1 MKVRAEMLRE
11 GWVVSKPVLA
21 NTETPIVDTG
31 KQLTIFDIDLIR
43 AFLINEI
50 EVDIAQNN
58 ESKVSESKNDNTSLE
73 FISIYQEAMKLCRT
87 HFISWESGGPLN
99 IVEFRKILIP
109 LIDYIENTT
118 IKKIPRPNVTLKDDK
133 DKIIHHSLLCTL
145 LSTLIAQK
153 LNYSKGDIIQVGV
166 SAALCNAGYAK
177 YHFKSI
183 AQLENSSDYKNHPM
197 HSYRMV
203 EKVQFLRD
211 QMKIAILQHE
221 ERLDGSGYPLK
232 LKASHINEYA
242 SILGAS
248 AYFFNKV
255 LFSKEELNDYQI
267 IEHLNKECFGKFHP
281 TVIDSINQIVIHYQL
296 GDKVLLS
303 NGTVGKIVY
312 QSQREITRPIVKEEN
327 SDRVIDLAKER
338 NIFIEQIL
346 K

>member
-1 MKVRAEMLRE
+1 MKVRTEMLRE
-11 GWVVSKPVLA
+11 GWIISKPVLA
-21 NTETPIVDTG
+21 NTETPIVDVG
-31 KQLTIFDIDLIR
+31 KQLTTFDIELIR

-50 EVDIAQNN
+50 EVDIAQKN
-58 ESKVSESKNDNTSLE
+58 ESSVSESKNDNTSLE
-73 FISIYQEAMKLCRT
+73 FLSIYQEAMKLYRT
-87 HFISWESGGPLN
+87 HFVSWESGGPLN

-118 IKKIPRPNVTLKDDK
+118 IKKIPRPSVTLKDDK
-133 DKIIHHSLLCTL
+133 DKIVHHSLLCTL

-183 AQLENSSDYKNHPM
+183 QQLENSPDYKNHPM
-197 HSYRMV
+197 HSYRIV

-232 LKASHINEYA
+232 LKATHINEYA

-255 LFSKEELNDYQI
+255 LFSNEDLNDFQI

-281 TVIDSINQIVIHYQL
+281 TVIDSINQIVINYQL

-303 NGTVGKIVY
+303 NGVIGQIVY
-312 QSQREITRPIVKEEN
+312 QSRNEITRPVVKEEN
-327 SDRVIDLAKER
+327 NDRVIDLTKER
-338 NIFIEQIL
+338 KVFIEQIL